1 MNGYGFHADVIYEWG
16 GGGFKL
22 QKPQFYLKYMIYTN
36 VEDLTVSKM

>member
-16 GGGFKL
+16 GFKL
-22 QKPQFYLKYMIYTN
+22 QQHQFYLKYMIYTN